1 MKVPPSTVDHNP
13 TDGNTPFLWT
23 HPRNHEFISLI
34 PRSPYFIKIAT
45 IIRSTP
51 DHEWTIDQ
59 CVENAHSISEQVIVL
74 DDTPHNEGIKHIE
87 KDIKWVLFLDGDEV
101 IDTELFSN
109 FLNDPETYN
118 YAMYQF
124 ASVGSVL
131 IRKEFANMNTSIS
144 SIDDCRYQLHLCRY
158 CSNFQSK
165 SGHLY
170 EVQYN
175 DEPMIR
181 RIK

>member
-74 DDTPHNEGIKHIE
+74 DDT
-87 KDIKWVLFLDGDEV
+87 DGDEV
-101 IDTELFSN
+101 IDTELFGN